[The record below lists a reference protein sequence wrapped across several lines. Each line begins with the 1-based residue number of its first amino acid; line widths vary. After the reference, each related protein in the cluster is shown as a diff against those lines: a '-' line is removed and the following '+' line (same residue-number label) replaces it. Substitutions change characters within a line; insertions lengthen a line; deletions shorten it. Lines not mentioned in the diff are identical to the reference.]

1 MARLRVRMS
10 PLFLPRGLL
19 AVALFGLAV
28 TACRKSDQT
37 AAANSAGT
45 AVSKQPVEVVAIAR
59 RDLTETLTLVGSLAA
74 NESAEIRPEA
84 SGLVRTVSFIE
95 GERVVAGQVLVK
107 IDDGE
112 IRAQLAQAVARHRLA
127 ELNLKRSENL
137 SEARSMSQAEADR
150 FSSEFAA
157 AEAELALLK
166 VRLARTEVK
175 APFDGMVGS
184 RSISPGDYVTALTV
198 ITKLNDLSR
207 MKIDFQVPERFAAK
221 VRPGTAFTVRSQA
234 LASDQTLA
242 GEVYFVSSV
251 IDRATR
257 SSEVK
262 GFLTMDSA
270 GLKPGMFANVDLV
283 LEVRRG
289 VLTVP
294 EGAILTTVTG
304 AQVVAVKE
312 EGGEATAEFIPVRTG
327 LRAKGYVE
335 IAPLTGVLD
344 EQRRIVASGVGALI
358 LFPGAKLEARPFTGE
373 FHSGQ

>member
-1 MARLRVRMS
+1 M
-10 PLFLPRGLL
+10 
-19 AVALFGLAV
+19 
-28 TACRKSDQT
+28 
-37 AAANSAGT
+37 
-45 AVSKQPVEVVAIAR
+45 EVVAIAR